1 MCWCLPYINMNQPQ
15 VYIYVCSL
23 LNLPPTPLVHF
34 FLRWLQCISGIVLCS
49 VAQSCL
55 TLRDPMD
62 CSPPGSPVHGD
73 SPGKN
78 TRMAC
83 HALPQGIFPTQG
95 WNSGLLHSRWVLY
108 HLSHQGNP
116 ALMTVNFRIFIE
128 HLLCAKC

>member
-1 MCWCLPYINMNQPQ
+1 LCWCLPYINMNQPQ

-34 FLRWLQCISGIVLCS
+34 FLRWLQCLSGIVLCL

-78 TRMAC
+78 TRMGC